1 MVMSQPLA
9 FVVDD
14 DVSLGT
20 AFKTALEMCGFG
32 VELIDDSEVALRRIV
47 EQMPDVIMLDIQMPK
62 ISGSEILR
70 SLRSDEKLARLKVI
84 VVTANSLMAQD
95 ETINDLA
102 DLVLLKPVSLTQIV
116 DFASRLTQSEDQ
128 NQDKDHDDS
137 ASDGTR

>member
-1 MVMSQPLA
+1 MSQPLA